1 MELFNLFPFLR
12 KRIWSA
18 EIAKDN
24 NTTKLMDLIL
34 LLWARGLLFKIKTYQ
49 IQERVKMIKF
59 KELRYLCEKI
69 GKGETQAAVAKAA
82 VDSLERVLK
91 GCFACLYE
99 LSDDQSKLTLLAYG
113 SYPPAVYS
121 IDRSN
126 VSYWRAFARRERL
139 VLDCTLLPQEML
151 FVSNSKQKAIIPLLW
166 EERQIG
172 ALIVDALEELSKEQL
187 ELLEFVA
194 FVVAKSMNVVKLTD
208 TLEQSLKSLSNLN
221 KRQKLLVD
229 VSLKLFEQPTKEAM
243 GRFLVSKVKEVFGFD
258 EVQVLWMEGES
269 GEGYRIFAS
278 DVQPQLGDLPF
289 IIKAGKP
296 LQMTVLIKDEES
308 LRGLLTATSSE
319 GKAFTKSDG
328 ELLSSLCGYVAAVLA
343 ARSQLRSIQ
352 RLRYMERTLVE
363 ILIEAAKENSIEDV
377 CRYIARKLS
386 ETMYCDVLVYK
397 IAAENGTKK
406 LRKLASVDLDKTLL
420 GEGHDE
426 GLFPLQNH
434 RYTEEIPIAFGGQVF
449 GLLKIIDKHGYFSTK
464 DTKDMLSI
472 LARHLGVLW
481 AYQKAIHETKQ
492 EALKDSLTGLWNRRY
507 FAEKIKEEMA
517 RCERSGEP
525 FSVAIIDIRGF
536 KAINDTFGHLEGDR
550 ILVEVAGFLAGA
562 MRKIDV
568 IARYG
573 GDEFVSLHPRTREK
587 EAKALWGRVEQKLKE
602 RLWGSRNLQIA
613 IDVGIASYPDD
624 GKEKEHILGRAD
636 ERMYEVK
643 RKAKTNSLEV

>member
-1 MELFNLFPFLR
+1 MELCNLFPFLR

-18 EIAKDN
+18 EVAKDN
-24 NTTKLMDLIL
+24 NTTKLIDLIL
-34 LLWARGLLFKIKTYQ
+34 LLWVRGLLFKIKTYQ
-49 IQERVKMIKF
+49 TQERVKMIKF

-69 GKGETQAAVAKAA
+69 GKGKTLAAVAKAA

-91 GCFACLYE
+91 GCFACLYV

-139 VLDCTLLPQEML
+139 VLNCGLLPQEML

-172 ALIVDALEELSKEQL
+172 ALIVEALEELSKEQL

-194 FVVAKSMNVVKLTD
+194 SVVAKSMNVVKLTD

-243 GRFLVSKVKEVFGFD
+243 GRFLISKVKEVFGFD

-278 DVQPQLGDLPF
+278 DVQSQLGDLPF

-296 LQMTVLIKDEES
+296 SQMTVLIKDEES

-363 ILIEAAKENSIEDV
+363 ILIEAAKENSI
-377 CRYIARKLS
+377 
-386 ETMYCDVLVYK
+386 
-397 IAAENGTKK
+397 
-406 LRKLASVDLDKTLL
+406 
-420 GEGHDE
+420 
-426 GLFPLQNH
+426 
-434 RYTEEIPIAFGGQVF
+434 
-449 GLLKIIDKHGYFSTK
+449 
-464 DTKDMLSI
+464 
-472 LARHLGVLW
+472 
-481 AYQKAIHETKQ
+481 
-492 EALKDSLTGLWNRRY
+492 
-507 FAEKIKEEMA
+507 
-517 RCERSGEP
+517 
-525 FSVAIIDIRGF
+525 
-536 KAINDTFGHLEGDR
+536 
-550 ILVEVAGFLAGA
+550 
-562 MRKIDV
+562 
-568 IARYG
+568 
-573 GDEFVSLHPRTREK
+573 
-587 EAKALWGRVEQKLKE
+587 
-602 RLWGSRNLQIA
+602 
-613 IDVGIASYPDD
+613 
-624 GKEKEHILGRAD
+624 
-636 ERMYEVK
+636 
-643 RKAKTNSLEV
+643 